1 LIHAQSLQISKEMM
15 RTFTTLREMKEQA
28 ARSTAN
34 NVEESRVANVDLHNR
49 LNSDV
54 GQACADRLRDVG
66 KPKPFVGI

>member
-1 LIHAQSLQISKEMM
+1 
-15 RTFTTLREMKEQA
+15 MKEDD

-34 NVEESRVANVDLHNR
+34 NLEEARVQNVDLNDQ

>member
-1 LIHAQSLQISKEMM
+1 
-15 RTFTTLREMKEQA
+15 MKEQE

-34 NVEESRVANVDLHNR
+34 TLEESRVANVKLNAQ

>member
-1 LIHAQSLQISKEMM
+1 VQIPKEML
-15 RTFTTLREMKEQA
+15 RTFRALSERKEQE

-34 NVEESRVANVDLHNR
+34 TLEDSRVANVKLNDQ

-54 GQACADRLRDVG
+54 GQAFADRLRDVG